1 MAVPLITPLAEN
13 NRVQYGAAKLGLG
26 LTEKLAT
33 FISELTFSTLPDA
46 VVHQAKRALVD
57 WLGCALA
64 GSQHPTLAYL
74 RAGIEELG
82 DVGPVPIV
90 GRPERYSRLS
100 AALINGQAG
109 HVLDFDDTHMGGV
122 ILHASSP
129 ILAALI
135 ASSFGKTVSGERF
148 LSAYVAGFETA
159 VRLGQAAPDHHAGGW
174 HLTGTLG
181 TVGAA
186 AACANLH
193 GLSPERC
200 IAALGIAATQAAGM
214 QQNRGTSCKSLHAG
228 KAASNGLLSAVL
240 AAQGFSASSEIL
252 EGKKGFIRIYSSTQN
267 PTKLIDGL
275 GQRWELLSNGY
286 KPYACGV
293 VLHPA
298 IDAMIAMS
306 KKMPA
311 NPAHWQ
317 QVASVQL
324 EVHPDAIRI
333 TGVQQPGSG
342 LMSKFSIAHAAA
354 VSFIDQ
360 SGGLEQFSDS
370 APARSDVQSLSQ
382 LIEVNGLDSLA
393 KDQAQASCTLVNGD
407 VVRVAIEHA
416 TGTVNNPLTDEQ
428 LSQKY
433 LGNIQSLSEHTL
445 LSKQLNALWHMDT
458 ALDAARVFLEPGQH

>member
-1 MAVPLITPLAEN
+1 MATSSIPPVAEKTS
-13 NRVQYGAAKLGLG
+13 VQYGVADLGLG
-26 LTEKLAT
+26 LTQTLAT
-33 FISELTFSTLPDA
+33 FISELTFATLPDA
-46 VVHQAKRALVD
+46 VVHQAKRAFVD

-64 GSQHPTLAYL
+64 GSQHPTVAYL

-82 DVGPVPIV
+82 ENGPIPIL
-90 GRPERYSRLS
+90 GRSERFSRLS

-135 ASSFGKTVSGERF
+135 AASFGKAVSGERF

-186 AACANLH
+186 AACANLQ
-193 GLSPERC
+193 GLSAQRC
-200 IAALGIAATQAAGM
+200 VAALGIAATQAAGM
-214 QQNRGTSCKSLHAG
+214 QQNRGTSCKSFHAG

-240 AAQGFSASSEIL
+240 AGQGFSASNEIL
-252 EGKKGFIRIYSSTQN
+252 EGKKGFIRIYSSAQS

-298 IDAMIAMS
+298 IDAMIALS
-306 KKMPA
+306 EQLPA
-311 NPAHWQ
+311 GSTHWR

-324 EVHPDAIRI
+324 SVNPDAIRI
-333 TGVQQPGSG
+333 TGVQQPGTG

-360 SGGLEQFSDS
+360 SGGLQQFSDS
-370 APARSDVQSLSQ
+370 APARADVQTFSRHVQVS
-382 LIEVNGLDSLA
+382 GLDSLG
-393 KDQAQASCTLVNGD
+393 KDQAQASCTLTSGEVI
-407 VVRVAIEHA
+407 RVAIEHA
-416 TGTVNNPLTDEQ
+416 RGTHKNPLTDEQ
-428 LSQKY
+428 LVQKY
-433 LGNIQSLSEHTL
+433 LGNIQTLSEREQ
-445 LSKQLNALWHMDT
+445 SAKQLKALWQMDT
-458 ALDAARVFLEPGQH
+458 AIDAANVFFASSAQ